1 VPATKIPKK
10 EGFPMYFPFF
20 GYRKVILCF
29 IAFGLFAVS
38 CSSNAKLEL
47 SPVKGTVLVKDKP
60 AGGVLLTFIP
70 VTESAGA
77 TPLRPIAITAED
89 GTFIVRTDEEE
100 GAPAGDYMV
109 TAVWMQ
115 DAPAAKKTK
124 TISMKMGE
132 DRVDKLGGKYRDRT
146 KGIKV
151 TIKKGANDLDPFKL
165 Q

>member
-1 VPATKIPKK
+1 
-10 EGFPMYFPFF
+10 MYFPFSRPHNCAF
-20 GYRKVILCF
+20 CF
-29 IAFGLFAVS
+29 VAFALFTVS
-38 CSSNAKLEL
+38 CSSNSKLEL

-70 VTESAGA
+70 VTETSSA

-89 GTFIVRTDEEE
+89 GTFTVNTDEDE
-100 GAPAGDYMV
+100 GAPAGEYMV

-115 DAPAAKKTK
+115 DPPAAKKSK
-124 TISMKMGE
+124 KISMTMGDG

-151 TIKKGANDLDPFKL
+151 TIKKGANELDPIKL